1 MVVSFDRRNF
11 VYEFSNF
18 KSPPSI
24 SVKKQSSL
32 SDTPMPCVT
41 PCVPPYE
48 GLNVPTITLSTSP
61 STPSSISNIPPSPIY
76 PNHNSSPLTT
86 TNNFLQRKQLLNTSQ
101 HLRDDSGI
109 FNSSSFSARKSSDA
123 SNRSRGDSGIS
134 PDSTTTGLSPSIGNL
149 QKEHY
154 DETKIPVVSPNILS
168 DFSMDD
174 QYKFRERSHAFS
186 HAKPR
191 FSTSEHII
199 ITICVTG
206 NDFIC
211 EPGPSRNACGASLDK
226 DNEIEDFKQSSKG

>member
-18 KSPPSI
+18 KSPPSV

-41 PCVPPYE
+41 PCVPP
-48 GLNVPTITLSTSP
+48 
-61 STPSSISNIPPSPIY
+61 
-76 PNHNSSPLTT
+76 
-86 TNNFLQRKQLLNTSQ
+86 
-101 HLRDDSGI
+101 
-109 FNSSSFSARKSSDA
+109 
-123 SNRSRGDSGIS
+123 
-134 PDSTTTGLSPSIGNL
+134 
-149 QKEHY
+149 
-154 DETKIPVVSPNILS
+154 VVSPNILS
-168 DFSMDD
+168 DSSMDD

-186 HAKPR
+186 YAKPR

-206 NDFIC
+206 NDFIF
-211 EPGPSRNACGASLDK
+211 EPGPSINVCGASLDK